1 MKSCFRIKQAV
12 SLFFCLIVVSLLAIT
27 KHHKLF
33 GYSLKSELKAETAS
47 NATQRYACLETEEQ
61 KSILLL

>member
-12 SLFFCLIVVSLLAIT
+12 SLFICLIVVSLLAIT

-47 NATQRYACLETEEQ
+47 NDTLRMLGTEEQ